1 MDLVEVPAFKELGL
15 AKHVCVC
22 VCVCVCVYLYVSVCV
37 CVSMSVY
44 VCVVSVCWQLL
55 GVYVLYIY
63 GMHEKK
69 GENMKKCRV
78 ELTKIQAVGQTNEPV
93 PYKMVSNPRHYQVT
107 WGSPSAIMD
116 S

>member
-1 MDLVEVPAFKELGL
+1 
-15 AKHVCVC
+15 
-22 VCVCVCVYLYVSVCV
+22 
-37 CVSMSVY
+37 
-44 VCVVSVCWQLL
+44 
-55 GVYVLYIY
+55 
-63 GMHEKK
+63 MHEKK